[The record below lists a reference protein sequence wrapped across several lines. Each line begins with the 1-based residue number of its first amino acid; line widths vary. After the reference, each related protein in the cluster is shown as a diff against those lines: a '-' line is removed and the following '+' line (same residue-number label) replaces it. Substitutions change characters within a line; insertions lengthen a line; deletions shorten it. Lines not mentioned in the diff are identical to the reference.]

1 MILRRLSEF
10 DLHGRRVILRCD
22 LNVPIKDGAIT
33 DDGRIRASLPTLR
46 LLLEQG
52 AAVVILAHL
61 GRPKGER
68 KPELSLEPVG
78 KRLSELT
85 GREVKFAS
93 NPRECE
99 SAAKA
104 LQGGEILLIENIRFE
119 AAETSKESTERGDLA
134 EVLARYGD
142 FYVGDGFGAVH
153 RKHASVFEL
162 AEKLP
167 HAAGLLVEEEVR
179 VLQTLLESPSRPF
192 AVVLGGAKVSDKIAV
207 IRNLVERVDLL
218 VIGGGMVFT
227 FLAAQGL
234 SVGKSLLEVDQMET
248 VKELLNR
255 ARERGVR
262 VLLPTDIL
270 VATEFKDL
278 SAKRTLATEIGADE
292 IGLDI
297 GPDSAEHYAAAL
309 RECKTV
315 FWNGPMGV
323 FEFSNYQ
330 GGTRAVAKALTEID
344 GLTVVG
350 GGDSAAAI
358 RALGFADEQFGYIS
372 TGGGASLEYLE
383 GKELPGLVALR

>member
-134 EVLARYGD
+134 EVLARCGD

>member
-248 VKELLNR
+248 VKEVLNR

-262 VLLPTDIL
+262 VLLPTDVL

-278 SAKRTLATEIGADE
+278 PAKRTLATEIGADE
-292 IGLDI
+292 MGLDI

>member
-1 MILRRLSEF
+1 MKLRHLSEF
-10 DLHGRRVILRCD
+10 ELRGRRVILRCD
-22 LNVPIKDGAIT
+22 LNVPIKNGVIT

-52 AAVVILAHL
+52 ASVVILAHL
-61 GRPKGER
+61 GRPKGEP

-78 KRLSELT
+78 KRLSELIEK
-85 GREVKFAS
+85 EVKFAS
-93 NPRECE
+93 SPRVAE

-104 LQGGEILLIENIRFE
+104 LHEGEILLIENIRFE
-119 AAETSKESTERGDLA
+119 AAETSKESAERDALA
-134 EVLARYGD
+134 EVLSRYGD

-179 VLQTLLESPSRPF
+179 VLHTLLDSPNRPF

-218 VIGGGMVFT
+218 VIGGGMLFT
-227 FLAAQGL
+227 FLAAEGL
-234 SVGKSLLEVDQMET
+234 SVGKSLLEVDQIET
-248 VKELLNR
+248 VKEVLNR
-255 ARERGVR
+255 AKERGIR
-262 VLLPTDIL
+262 VLLPTDLL
-270 VATEFKDL
+270 VSTEFKDL
-278 SAKRTLATEIGADE
+278 PAKRTLVNEIGADE
-292 IGLDI
+292 MGLDI
-297 GPDSAEHYAAAL
+297 GPDSAESYAAAL

-330 GGTRAVAKALTEID
+330 GGTRAVAQALTEID

-358 RALGFADEQFGYIS
+358 RALGFADEEFGYIS